1 LNDSGSAVVAGV
13 MNIALATLLTL
24 SVLALSMSGYYSLV
38 MRDAAIDAASNSAR
52 FGSENQHDYLLKRL
66 DISLPELANF
76 EVSQGNDGQLSHV
89 VVDYAL
95 AGFGLL
101 GEFNLGRLSVAA
113 ATERL

>member
-1 LNDSGSAVVAGV
+1 

-38 MRDAAIDAASNSAR
+38 MRDAAIDAASKSAR

-66 DISLPELANF
+66 DISIPELASF
-76 EVSQGNDGQLSHV
+76 EVSQQRDDRFSHV
-89 VVDYAL
+89 AVDYSL
-95 AGFGLL
+95 PGFGLL
-101 GEFNLGRLSVAA
+101 GNLNLGRLSVAA

>member
-52 FGSENQHDYLLKRL
+52 FGSESQHDYLLKRL
-66 DISLPELANF
+66 DISIPELASF
-76 EVSQGNDGQLSHV
+76 KVSQGSDGQLSHV
-89 VVDYAL
+89 VVDYSL
-95 AGFGLL
+95 PGFGLM